1 MQPPTV
7 RIFAPSIFVRMHG
20 SMIPSATVPIVG
32 SGMGNGLGAAG
43 VRHTLTAIPVIW

>member
-7 RIFAPSIFVRMHG
+7 RIFAPLIFVRMHG

-32 SGMGNGLGAAG
+32 YGIGKGLGAAG
-43 VRHTLTAIPVIW
+43 VRQTLTAMPVI